1 MWSLGNCLV
10 SLTPNQARAVG
21 NDSQGFVGGFWLN
34 VMKDHHKK
42 SKEESVRLTVHH
54 SQEGWMEEPEAAV
67 LMASTVRR

>member
-1 MWSLGNCLV
+1 M
-10 SLTPNQARAVG
+10 G
-21 NDSQGFVGGFWLN
+21 NDSQGFVGSFWIN